1 MEVLIGF
8 VESIVFKSDDTG
20 YVVCKIR
27 SEKNLISAVG
37 TVPFIKEGQ
46 NVKLKGYWIVHKQFG
61 NQFNIQEYEEVLPDS
76 LDGIEKYLSA
86 GIIHGIGPV
95 TAKKIISKFGNET
108 LDIMEN
114 HIERLKEIEGI
125 GEKKFQIIYKSYIEQ
140 QGLKDVILYFHKH
153 GVTNNQCMKIYKKF
167 GPNAKQIVSN
177 NPYILCEEIS
187 GIGFK
192 TADRIAMSIGIEND
206 SEFRIQSGIKYT
218 MNQFCAAGSTYMLK
232 SDIIKECEK
241 NLLVSKE
248 LIEKNL
254 YDMAASQKI
263 VLEKVNGEE
272 AGFLLQYYYCEL
284 GVTSK
289 IITLGLQ
296 DIQTIN
302 TDIDFE
308 IDVFEREQKI
318 NFAESQREAIRGAF
332 SNGIE
337 IITGGPGTGKTTIIK
352 AIIHIYENN
361 GMKVVLGAPTGRAA
375 KRMTESTGREAKTI
389 HRLLEIGVSD
399 DEGEESI
406 FAKGEGSPLDCDVII
421 IDEASMID
429 IMLMHSLLKAV
440 NLGTRL
446 IIVGDVDQLPS
457 VGPGNVLR
465 DLIESEYIKVVRL
478 KEIFRQGTESLI
490 VVNAHRINKG
500 QMPLLNH
507 KDKDFFFINCD
518 NQEKIVNIIKDLVY
532 RRLPKFNKTWDKLRD
547 MQVLTPMRKGVLG
560 VNNLNISLQE
570 MFNPKSKYK
579 KEKELKDITFREG
592 DKVMQTK
599 NNYTLKWFRVG
610 GSGENEGVG
619 VFNGDLGFIESI
631 DKERKCMTIIF
642 DEERKVV
649 YDFNFLDELDLAYAT
664 TIHKSQ
670 GSEFKVVIIPVFMGS
685 PFLMNRNLLYTGITR
700 AKQLVV
706 VVGFQKALMYMI
718 NNTNSMERHSALKYR
733 IRDIISQDE
742 IEHNESSKDELEFD
756 EEFIKGLEEFNEHN
770 ESF

>member
-1 MEVLIGF
+1 MEVLNGF
-8 VESIVFKSDDTG
+8 VESIVFKSEDTG
-20 YVVCKIR
+20 YVVCRIR
-27 SEKNLISAVG
+27 NEKNLINAVG
-37 TVPFIKEGQ
+37 TVPFLKEGQ
-46 NVKLKGYWIVHKQFG
+46 NVKLTGYWTVHKQFG
-61 NQFNIQEYEEVLPDS
+61 NQFNIQDYEELLPNS

-95 TAKKIISKFGNET
+95 TAKKIIEKFGEET

-114 HIERLKEIEGI
+114 HIERLMEIEGI
-125 GEKKFQIIYKSYIEQ
+125 GEKKFQIIYESYIEQ
-140 QGLKDVILYFHKH
+140 QGLKDIILYFHKH

-167 GPNAKQIVSN
+167 GPNARQIVSD
-177 NPYILCEEIS
+177 NPYILCDEIS

-192 TADRIAMSIGIEND
+192 TADRIAMSIGIESSSD
-206 SEFRIQSGIKYT
+206 FRIQSCIKYV
-218 MNQFCAAGSTYMLK
+218 MNQFCGAGNTFMPK
-232 SDIIKECEK
+232 NNIIEECER
-241 NLLVSKE
+241 NLLISKE
-248 LIEKNL
+248 VIEKNI
-254 YDMAASQKI
+254 YDMSAQQKI
-263 VLEKVNGEE
+263 IVENINGIEV
-272 AGFLLQYYYCEL
+272 GFLLQYYYCEL

-296 DIQTIN
+296 QIQTIN
-302 TDIDFE
+302 SDIDFE
-308 IDVFEREQKI
+308 IDVFEKEQNI
-318 NFAESQREAIRGAF
+318 RFAESQREAISGAF
-332 SNGIE
+332 NNGIE

-361 GMKVVLGAPTGRAA
+361 GMKVILGAPTGRAA

-389 HRLLEIGVSD
+389 HRLLEMGISED
-399 DEGEESI
+399 DESVFE
-406 FAKGEGSPLDCDVII
+406 KGESSPLDCDVII

-429 IMLMHSLLKAV
+429 IMLMQNLLKAI

-457 VGPGNVLR
+457 VGPGNVLK

-478 KEIFRQGTESLI
+478 KEIFRQGSESLI
-490 VVNAHRINKG
+490 VVNAHRINQG
-500 QMPLLNH
+500 EMPLLNQ
-507 KDKDFFFINCD
+507 KDKDFFFINEE
-518 NQEKIVNIIKDLVY
+518 NQERIASTIMDLMN
-532 RRLPKFNKTWDKLRD
+532 RRLPKFNKSWNKLKD

-560 VNNLNISLQE
+560 VTNLNNILQE
-570 MFNPKSKYK
+570 MFNSPSKEK
-579 KEKELKDITFREG
+579 KEKTSRDIIFREG

-599 NNYTLKWFRVG
+599 NNYTLKWVRV
-610 GSGENEGVG
+610 SGYGESEGVG

-631 DKERKCMTIIF
+631 DEERKTLTIIF
-642 DEERKVV
+642 DEERKVI

-718 NNTNSMERHSALKYR
+718 NNTNSVERYSALKHR
-733 IRDIISQDE
+733 IKDIIT
-742 IEHNESSKDELEFD
+742 KDEFE
-756 EEFIKGLEEFNEHN
+756 N
-770 ESF
+770 